1 MGNSGAQQRL
11 IQEGYDSIGGKDNL
25 NKFLDYVAKKID
37 RLILIDSG
45 LIKGTKAERKQ
56 LARVKDNPKEK
67 YNLLGYSYVPTLK
80 DKVADIEK

>member
-1 MGNSGAQQRL
+1 M
-11 IQEGYDSIGGKDNL
+11 
-25 NKFLDYVAKKID
+25 ID
-37 RLILIDSG
+37 AG